1 MRHRKVATAH
11 VTGAER
17 KIASRLSACVK
28 ASCAVLALLLL
39 ALPARP
45 QKAAAPAAKP
55 KQAAHSHSSAAQPA
69 YGHNA
74 APAPAQNPVIVT
86 CPSTGQDLLNIP
98 EIKHDKGT
106 LRAVVRLTDGMRTL
120 WGSQGVPSAG
130 SQTDTRCASQDVRYF
145 DGYNP
150 ADPKPWPSGPEI
162 LPGPTLRAHVGDTVE
177 VMFLNQIN
185 TQHFA
190 NTLDQGEQGST
201 DGCDQVF
208 ASSPSANWKATTA
221 YKAGDRITPTA
232 NNPGGYSFRARSGGT
247 SGATPPTFPQ
257 AQRQTVIDGNVL
269 WANTGMGPGTSSRIY
284 PNGGSLP
291 DLMPNCLHGSS
302 TANLHFHGT
311 HTTPNTTGDN
321 VLLFVH
327 PALRVNGQLQPTDA
341 FVKRE
346 FTQIFAACE
355 KNGTPTQWSELPLA
369 WRNDQERLL
378 KLYDSTAPYKGVP
391 GKLPKDMQLWP
402 QNASEI
408 KDGLWPQFQMGAYP
422 YCFKLPAYDP
432 AKVLMGQAPGTHWY
446 HAHKHGSTALN
457 VANGMTGVF
466 IIEGKYD
473 DDLHKFY
480 GPKLRE
486 HVMMLQQLSSAP
498 FPTLDPTLSI
508 APGAA
513 RPPIAVNGRRNPVVT
528 MNPGEVQLWRIVNGA
543 YRDAVQF
550 QNFMQQGSQ
559 QPCSNN
565 GTCVDWRQIAQDGV
579 QLTWQNYNSFGV
591 MDNQLNLAPAN
602 RADLL
607 VRAPSTP
614 GVYVL
619 QALANE
625 GIPIQDADT
634 SYSFPLLTVNVVS
647 GTSMGMDFIQKESD
661 FPTFPVFLKDIP
673 KDEIFN
679 NRQLVFAGNHKQI
692 DGASFDPHKI
702 NQAMLLNTSEEWKI
716 SNQATDKDHPFHI
729 HVNPFQIDSV
739 FAPNSQAATTPGN
752 KCFADPLKPET
763 WSLCSAIPPPWVW
776 WDTFAIPATRTDTL
790 VCAQGNSGPACPNPN
805 QGSSCTPTQVC
816 TVTYPNNLTRTL
828 ACVQQNGSNVCPNPQ
843 GTTASACS
851 SQQACTVN
859 IPGYFTM
866 RSRFA
871 DFPGQ
876 YVLHCHILIH
886 EDRGMMQ
893 LVSVCPNTTK
903 YVHQ

>member
-1 MRHRKVATAH
+1 MPIFIWRKTDEMEQIMRHHKVAPAH
-11 VTGAER
+11 VTGAEG
-17 KIASRLSACVK
+17 KIASRLNACVI

-45 QKAAAPAAKP
+45 QKAAAPAAKSN
-55 KQAAHSHSSAAQPA
+55 KAAHSHSSAAQPA
-69 YGHNA
+69 SGRNA
-74 APAPAQNPVIVT
+74 ALAQNPVIVA
-86 CPSTGQDLLNIP
+86 CPSTGQALIDIP
-98 EIKHDKGT
+98 EIKHGNDGT

-120 WGSQGVPSAG
+120 WGSQGVPQTG

-150 ADPKPWPSGPEI
+150 SDPKPWPSGPEI
-162 LPGPTLRAHVGDTVE
+162 LPGPTLRAHVGNTVE

-208 ASSPSANWKATTA
+208 ASAPFADWAANNK
-221 YKAGDRITPTA
+221 YKPGDRIVPTA
-232 NNPGGYSFRARSGGT
+232 NNPGGYTFRTKTGGT
-247 SGATPPTFPQ
+247 SGGTEPTFPQ
-257 AQRQTVIDGNVL
+257 GQRQTVTDGTVV
-269 WANTGMGPGTSSRIY
+269 WANTGQNPAGQSSQIY
-284 PNGGSLP
+284 PNGGKLGDS
-291 DLMPNCLHGSS
+291 MPNCLHGSS

-321 VLLFVH
+321 ILLFVH

-378 KLYDSTAPYKGVP
+378 KLYDRTAPYKGVP
-391 GKLPKDMQLWP
+391 GKLPPDMQLWP

-422 YCFKLPAYDP
+422 YCFKVPTYDP

-486 HVMMLQQLSSAP
+486 HVLMLQQLSSAP

-550 QNFMQQGSQ
+550 QNFTQQGSQ

-579 QLTWQNYNSFGV
+579 QLTWKNYNSFGV

-614 GVYVL
+614 GV
-619 QALANE
+619 
-625 GIPIQDADT
+625 
-634 SYSFPLLTVNVVS
+634 
-647 GTSMGMDFIQKESD
+647 
-661 FPTFPVFLKDIP
+661 
-673 KDEIFN
+673 
-679 NRQLVFAGNHKQI
+679 
-692 DGASFDPHKI
+692 
-702 NQAMLLNTSEEWKI
+702 
-716 SNQATDKDHPFHI
+716 
-729 HVNPFQIDSV
+729 
-739 FAPNSQAATTPGN
+739 
-752 KCFADPLKPET
+752 
-763 WSLCSAIPPPWVW
+763 
-776 WDTFAIPATRTDTL
+776 
-790 VCAQGNSGPACPNPN
+790 
-805 QGSSCTPTQVC
+805 
-816 TVTYPNNLTRTL
+816 
-828 ACVQQNGSNVCPNPQ
+828 
-843 GTTASACS
+843 
-851 SQQACTVN
+851 
-859 IPGYFTM
+859 
-866 RSRFA
+866 
-871 DFPGQ
+871 
-876 YVLHCHILIH
+876 
-886 EDRGMMQ
+886 
-893 LVSVCPNTTK
+893 
-903 YVHQ
+903 